1 MTVKDEID
9 DLKRLAVKSEIND
22 FKIIMEMLDEYFP
35 DWSTE
40 TKISLALQFTSNLT
54 NNQIFL
60 SLEDLNCELQAVRNK
75 LWEFM

>member
-35 DWSTE
+35 DWSIE

-75 LWEFM
+75 L

>member
-22 FKIIMEMLDEYFP
+22 FKLIMEMLDDYFP
-35 DWSTE
+35 NWSTE
-40 TKISLALQFTSNLT
+40 TKINLALQFTDNLT

-75 LWEFM
+75 L